1 MSQSYENR
9 GIENQIDRYTAAWD
23 ATFAL
28 RDAMKNPI
36 ARELL
41 KEVNEDLKHF

>member
-1 MSQSYENR
+1 MSQEYENR
-9 GIENQIDRYTAAWD
+9 VETQIDKYTAALD

-28 RDAMKNPI
+28 RDAMKNPV

-41 KEVNEDLKHF
+41 KQVNEDLKHF

>member
-1 MSQSYENR
+1 MSQEYENG
-9 GIENQIDRYTAAWD
+9 GIESQIDKYTAALD

-28 RDAMKNPI
+28 RDAMKNPV